1 MHGGDHRKET
11 VMALS
16 PVEIRHIAFARGL
29 FGYRPAAV
37 ERTLTEVAESFEEV
51 WRERAD
57 LADKLEQLELDI
69 SRYREM
75 ESLLHTTLVSAERA
89 AADMKEQAKREAD
102 ALLVEAHNEARGIAL
117 EAHEQ
122 NARLVADTRRVK
134 ALLESALAALS
145 DAEVEVDAEPKEEA
159 PGSDEPWQDTGSW
172 AA

>member
-1 MHGGDHRKET
+1 
-11 VMALS
+11 
-16 PVEIRHIAFARGL
+16 PVEIRHIAFARRL
-29 FGYRPAAV
+29 FGYKPSAV
-37 ERTLTEVAESFEEV
+37 EGTLTEVAESFEEV

-89 AADMKEQAKREAD
+89 AADMKEQARRDAD
-102 ALLVEAHNEARGIAL
+102 TILAEAHNEARGIAL

-122 NARLVADTRRVK
+122 HARLVADTRRLK
-134 ALLESALAALS
+134 ALLESALAAVS
-145 DAEVEVDAEPKEEA
+145 DADVEAQPAREEEPKE
-159 PGSDEPWQDTGSW
+159 PVPDGDDPWQDTGTW

>member
-1 MHGGDHRKET
+1 
-11 VMALS
+11 MALS
-16 PVEIRHIAFARGL
+16 PVEIRHIGFARRL
-29 FGYRPAAV
+29 FGYKPSAV

-57 LADKLEQLELDI
+57 LADKLEQLEVDI

-89 AADMKEQAKREAD
+89 AADMKEQARRDAD
-102 ALLVEAHNEARGIAL
+102 AILVEAHNEARGIAL

-134 ALLESALAALS
+134 ALLESALAAVT
-145 DAEVEVDAEPKEEA
+145 DAEVEVEAEAAEEEPKEPESD
-159 PGSDEPWQDTGSW
+159 GDEPWQDTGSW

>member
-1 MHGGDHRKET
+1 
-11 VMALS
+11 MALS
-16 PVEIRHIAFARGL
+16 PVEIRHIAFARRL
-29 FGYRPAAV
+29 FGYKPSAV

-89 AADMKEQAKREAD
+89 AADLKEQARREAD
-102 ALLVEAHNEARGIAL
+102 TILVEAHNEARGIAL
-117 EAHEQ
+117 EAHEKH
-122 NARLVADTRRVK
+122 ARLVADTRRLK
-134 ALLESALAALS
+134 ALLESALAAVS
-145 DAEVEVDAEPKEEA
+145 DAEVEAEPAADEEPKE
-159 PGSDEPWQDTGSW
+159 PVPDGDDPWQDTGTW

>member
-1 MHGGDHRKET
+1 
-11 VMALS
+11 MALS

-29 FGYRPAAV
+29 FGYRPSAV
-37 ERTLTEVAESFEEV
+37 DRTLTEVAESFEEV

-89 AADMKEQAKREAD
+89 AADLKEQARREAD
-102 ALLVEAHNEARGIAL
+102 SILVEAHNEARGIAL
-117 EAHEQ
+117 EAHEKH
-122 NARLVADTRRVK
+122 ARLVADTRRLK
-134 ALLESALAALS
+134 ALLESALAAVS
-145 DAEVEVDAEPKEEA
+145 DAGVEAEPAAEEGEPKEPA
-159 PGSDEPWQDTGSW
+159 PDGDDPWQDTGTW

>member
-1 MHGGDHRKET
+1 
-11 VMALS
+11 MALS
-16 PVEIRHIAFARGL
+16 PVEIRHIAFARRL
-29 FGYRPAAV
+29 FGYKPSAV
-37 ERTLTEVAESFEEV
+37 DRTLTEVAESFEEV

-89 AADMKEQAKREAD
+89 AADMKEQARRDAD
-102 ALLVEAHNEARGIAL
+102 AILVEAHNEARGIAL

-122 NARLVADTRRVK
+122 HARLVADTRRLK
-134 ALLESALAALS
+134 ALLESALAAVS
-145 DAEVEVDAEPKEEA
+145 DADVEAA
-159 PGSDEPWQDTGSW
+159 PTSEQAGEDERDDDSWQDTGSR

>member
-1 MHGGDHRKET
+1 
-11 VMALS
+11 MALS
-16 PVEIRHIAFARGL
+16 PVEIRHIGFARRL
-29 FGYRPAAV
+29 FGYKPSAV

-57 LADKLEQLELDI
+57 LADKLEQLEVDI

-89 AADMKEQAKREAD
+89 AADMKEQARRDAD
-102 ALLVEAHNEARGIAL
+102 AILVEAHNEARGIAL

-134 ALLESALAALS
+134 ALLESALAAVS
-145 DAEVEVDAEPKEEA
+145 DAGDEVEAEAAEEEPKEQA
-159 PGSDEPWQDTGSW
+159 PDGDEPWQDTGSW